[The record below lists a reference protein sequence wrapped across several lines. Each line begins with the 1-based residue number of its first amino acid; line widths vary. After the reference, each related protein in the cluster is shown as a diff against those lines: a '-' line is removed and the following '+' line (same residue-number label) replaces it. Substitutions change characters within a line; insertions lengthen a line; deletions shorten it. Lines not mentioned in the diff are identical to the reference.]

1 MKKIFIYLSII
12 LLSGI
17 CLLSSCSEDKLDES
31 IPLNPVLAP
40 FKAVTAEDGPN
51 MVNATISDKDR
62 TIVFELFNLKNLKE
76 VKVNLNVSK
85 RAALLAPTD
94 TVLTLDLT
102 EPYEITIN
110 NLYDDVTYTVTAS
123 VPEFVVVDKSK
134 FMANNLANDTP
145 VGGSPMSCLWDG
157 EYMTV
162 PETYGTI
169 GYRNYWTTSSFTFD
183 IGTRYDGSYYY
194 LKQLKVHLYWA
205 YTHTCPQIYEL
216 WGYMS
221 PGEPSASGD
230 WTDWTKLADIDNSS
244 STLADFGEGDNVHF
258 EKEDSPNV
266 RYLRI
271 ICRKNW
277 RTAAP
282 FTNISLCEMSLWSWN
297 K

>member
-1 MKKIFIYLSII
+1 MKNRLIYLSIL

-17 CLLSSCSEDKLDES
+17 GLLSSCSEDKLDES

-40 FKAVTAEDGPN
+40 FKVVTAEDGPN
-51 MVNATISDKDR
+51 IVNASISDKDR
-62 TIVFELFNLKNLKE
+62 TIVFEFFNLKNLKE
-76 VKVNLNVSK
+76 VKVNLSVSK
-85 RAALLAPTD
+85 RATLLAPTD

-110 NLYDDVTYTVTAS
+110 NLYDDVTYTVSAS
-123 VPEFVVVDKSK
+123 IPEFIAVDKSK
-134 FMANNLANDTP
+134 FNAYNLANDTP

-162 PETYGTI
+162 PETYATI

-205 YTHTCPQIYEL
+205 YTHTCPQQYEL

-221 PGEPSASGD
+221 PGEPPASGD
-230 WTDWTKLADIDNSS
+230 WNDWTKLADIDNSS
-244 STLADFGEGDNVHF
+244 STLADFGEGDDVHF
-258 EKEDSPNV
+258 DKEDSPNV

-277 RTAAP
+277 RDTAP
-282 FTNISLCEMSLWSWN
+282 LTNISLCELSLWSWN